1 MCSEPQDGAVRHSRL
16 WVLVASILVV
26 GGLGAGEARGDIQVH
41 VMNCASSSSVDFEV
55 YDAKD
60 SVKMVPASSKTL
72 STGESDSLHC
82 AGEGKGYCEST
93 IEFKG
98 SPERCYGSAPNS
110 AGLHIDSGTW
120 AVVSGFEITMYCY
133 PIIKT
138 YDSQPASCEDVCG
151 NCY

>member
-1 MCSEPQDGAVRHSRL
+1 MCSELQGGAVRSSRL

-41 VMNCASSSSVDFEV
+41 VMNCASSSSVQFDV

-60 SVKMVPASSKTL
+60 SVKAVPASSKTV
-72 STGESDSLHC
+72 STGDSDSLHC

-93 IEFKG
+93 ITFKG
-98 SPERCYGSAPNS
+98 SPERCYGTSPGS
-110 AGLHIDSGTW
+110 TGLHIDSGKW
-120 AVVSGFEITMYCY
+120 AVVKGFEITMSCY
-133 PIIKT
+133 PIVQQ
-138 YDSQPASCEDVCG
+138 YDSQPASCYDVCG